1 MHQQSTTH
9 FPRKY
14 YQLCCELSIKR
25 LDIQK
30 KIPHASSTHIVQH
43 NRTLLFGQTPTS
55 SWPLHHQH
63 NLILH
68 RNMVGQLK
76 ENFVCGVNFP
86 FSLLGSIAYESAILE
101 QYNSHSMSFSSSSS
115 SIIYFKGG
123 NQLGKRE
130 RLPLAQ
136 ACVL

>member
-1 MHQQSTTH
+1 MHQQQTTH

-14 YQLCCELSIKR
+14 YQLSCELSIKR
-25 LDIQK
+25 LEIRK
-30 KIPHASSTHIVQH
+30 KIPHASSTDIVQH
-43 NRTLLFGQTPTS
+43 NRTLLLGQTPTS
-55 SWPLHHQH
+55 SWALHHQH
-63 NLILH
+63 NFILH

-76 ENFVCGVNFP
+76 RIVCSVNFP
-86 FSLLGSIAYESAILE
+86 CSLLGSIAYESAILE

-130 RLPLAQ
+130 RLPLVQ